1 MLGWALSAAIIVS
14 LVAVGLGALSV
25 PRRWAALY
33 GIVLDDQR
41 ALAFIRAMGVRD
53 LVIGGLL
60 AVLAYQRERAAL
72 GWGLCLTAVVALA
85 DYVVVAADRRAAT
98 PGSRAHAMDT
108 RVLHATGAVGLVLVG
123 SLLLAGY

>member
-14 LVAVGLGALSV
+14 LVAVGLGALWA
-25 PRRWAALY
+25 PGRWAALY

-53 LVIGGLL
+53 IVIGGLL
-60 AVLAYQRERAAL
+60 AVIAYQRARTAL
-72 GWGLCLTAVVALA
+72 GWALFLTAVVALA

-98 PGSRAHAMDT
+98 PASRAHTMDT
-108 RVLHATGAVGLVLVG
+108 RVLHATSAVGLVLAAC
-123 SLLLAGY
+123 LLLAGY